1 LISIQTNIGPRM
13 RRDHCALIT
22 AEEFSFSQ
30 TLDESRLLF
39 SRDWDDLEL
48 DPYMADGG
56 KYRYRRYGLFEL
68 TVPTA
73 RLVHRREVSFFQSTE
88 TNPLNG
94 GIDRHFAQLGA
105 ATISSAF
112 LRALV
117 HFDFAQ
123 FTADTL
129 VGDRWLVGVHQIR
142 ILATAGVFV
151 EPTPEST
158 HRDDETF
165 TAQHLIARHNIVG
178 GINSFYGRGGSPT
191 QPAEATWEQQSY
203 FDSYYFDR
211 SVWHDVSSVTSGA
224 LEGDGHRDI
233 LLIDY
238 VESPAAAA

>member
-1 LISIQTNIGPRM
+1 M
-13 RRDHCALIT
+13 RRDHCALV
-22 AEEFSFSQ
+22 AADEFSFSQ

-39 SRDWDDLEL
+39 SRDWEDLEL

-56 KYRYRRYGLFEL
+56 EYRYRRYGLFEL

-73 RLVHRREVSFFQSTE
+73 QLVHRPDVSFFQSTE

-94 GIDRHFAQLGA
+94 GVHRYFAQLAG
-105 ATISSAF
+105 ATITSAF
-112 LRALV
+112 LQALV

-123 FTADTL
+123 FTSDTL
-129 VGDRWLVGVHQIR
+129 VGDHWLVGVHQIR

-178 GINSFYGRGGSPT
+178 GINSFYGRGGTPT
-191 QPAEATWEQQSY
+191 EPADATWEQQSY
-203 FDSYYFDR
+203 FDSFYFDR

-224 LEGDGHRDI
+224 RGGHGHRDV